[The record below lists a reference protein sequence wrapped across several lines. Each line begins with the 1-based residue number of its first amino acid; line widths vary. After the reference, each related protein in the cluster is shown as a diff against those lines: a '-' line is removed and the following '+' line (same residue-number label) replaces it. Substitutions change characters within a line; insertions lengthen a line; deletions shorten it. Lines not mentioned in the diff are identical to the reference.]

1 MSLRLRHR
9 IMQRGYLAF
18 SRLTR
23 GMTLGVRAMLLDGN
37 EVVLVKH
44 SYVPGWTFPGG
55 GVESGEILE
64 EALEREVREE
74 TGAAF
79 TERPQLF
86 GIYRNRLVRT
96 DHVAFYVARHWK
108 IIEKPRLPNRE
119 IVACERFAL
128 ESLPADAA
136 PGALARIGEVMEGD
150 AVSVDW

>member
-1 MSLRLRHR
+1 
-9 IMQRGYLAF
+9 MQRGYLAY

-23 GMTLGVRAMLLDGN
+23 GMTLGVRAMLVDGDG
-37 EVVLVKH
+37 VILVKH

-55 GVESGEILE
+55 GVEAGESFE

-86 GIYRNRLVRT
+86 GVYRNRLMRT

-108 IIEKPRLPNRE
+108 IIAKPDIPNGE
-119 IVACERFAL
+119 IVGCQRFAL
-128 ESLPADAA
+128 RDLPAETTPA
-136 PGALARIGEVMEGD
+136 ALARIREVMEGGE
-150 AVSVDW
+150 VSVDW